1 MLGIEDERYRPL
13 LSRDLHSLEGDQVSV
28 QRGIMVACAQ
38 REGGRAELGCQ
49 AWEGQGRL
57 PGGGNE
63 GAIQFCPFRRA
74 TEKGEDELKS
84 QA

>member
-1 MLGIEDERYRPL
+1 MEDERYRPS

-28 QRGIMVACAQ
+28 QHGIMVACAQ
-38 REGGRAELGCQ
+38 RDDGRAELGCL
-49 AWEGQGRL
+49 QGRL

-63 GAIQFCPFRRA
+63 WAIQFCPFRRV